1 MKQPTKDAL
10 REQLALAADEIIE
23 LRSLLDTVKWLGAQT
38 SDRKPRPWRRR
49 WFA

>member
-10 REQLALAADEIIE
+10 REQLALAADRIIALETFRQEIKRVIVQHE
-23 LRSLLDTVKWLGAQT
+23 VAT
-38 SDRKPRPWRRR
+38 RPWWRR